1 MATEFEYRGVKFEL
15 LDGEFRRYRGIPEL
29 ANREEYFTV
38 AKYNDNRLMLQHVRT
53 DGEIV
58 DYVKTLYENIP
69 DFAFDYLMSVLN
81 EHQNVMVCA
90 TYVALEDAMT
100 SLVIY
105 YDCDCESNQV
115 DDIIAWMIN
124 NNDWAAE
131 NYRYTEV
138 VKGHQKCVG
147 T

>member
-1 MATEFEYRGVKFEL
+1 MTTNFEYRGCDFEL
-15 LDGEFRRYRGIPEL
+15 MDGEFRRYRDFPEL
-29 ANREEYFTV
+29 ANREEYLTV
-38 AKYNDNRLMLQHVRT
+38 AKYNGNRILLQHVRT

-58 DYVKTLYENIP
+58 DYVRMLFEKIP

-81 EHQNVMVCA
+81 NHQSVMVCA
-90 TYVALEDAMT
+90 SYIAIEDAMT
-100 SLVIY
+100 SFTIY
-105 YDCDCESNQV
+105 HGCDCDSDQI
-115 DDIIAWMIN
+115 DDIIAWMIS

-138 VKGHQKCVG
+138 VDGHQKCVG

>member
-1 MATEFEYRGVKFEL
+1 MATEFEYRGFDFEL
-15 LDGEFRRYRGIPEL
+15 LDGEFRRYRDFPEL
-29 ANREEYFTV
+29 ANREEYLSV
-38 AKYNDNRLMLQHVRT
+38 AKYNGNRILLQHVRT

-58 DYVKTLYENIP
+58 DYVRTLFEKIP

-81 EHQNVMVCA
+81 NHQGVMVCA
-90 TYVALEDAMT
+90 SYVAIEDAMT
-100 SLVIY
+100 SFTIY
-105 YDCDCESNQV
+105 YGCDCDSDQI
-115 DDIIAWMIN
+115 DDIIAWMIS

-138 VKGHQKCVG
+138 VDGHQKCVG

>member
-1 MATEFEYRGVKFEL
+1 MATEFEYRGFDFEL
-15 LDGEFRRYRGIPEL
+15 LDGEFRRYRDFPEL
-29 ANREEYFTV
+29 ANREEYLSV
-38 AKYNDNRLMLQHVRT
+38 AKYNGNRILLQHVRT

-58 DYVKTLYENIP
+58 DYVRTLFEKIP

-81 EHQNVMVCA
+81 NHQGVMVCA
-90 TYVALEDAMT
+90 SYVAIEDAMT
-100 SLVIY
+100 SFTIY
-105 YDCDCESNQV
+105 YGCDCDSDQI
-115 DDIIAWMIN
+115 DDIIAWMIS

-138 VKGHQKCVG
+138 VNGHQKCVG

>member
-1 MATEFEYRGVKFEL
+1 MATEFEYRGFEFEL
-15 LDGEFRRYRGIPEL
+15 LDGEFRRYRDFPEL
-29 ANREEYFTV
+29 ANREEYLTV
-38 AKYNDNRLMLQHVRT
+38 AKYNGNRILLQHVRT

-58 DYVKTLYENIP
+58 DYVRTLFEKIP

-81 EHQNVMVCA
+81 SHQNVTVCA
-90 TYVALEDAMT
+90 SYVAIEDAMT
-100 SLVIY
+100 SFTIY
-105 YDCDCESNQV
+105 YSCDCDSDQI
-115 DDIIAWMIN
+115 DDIIAWMIS

-138 VKGHQKCVG
+138 VDGHQKCVG

>member
-1 MATEFEYRGVKFEL
+1 MATEFEYRGFEFEL
-15 LDGEFRRYRGIPEL
+15 LDGEFRRYRDFPEL
-29 ANREEYFTV
+29 ANREEYLTV
-38 AKYNDNRLMLQHVRT
+38 AKYNGNRILLQHVRT

-58 DYVKTLYENIP
+58 DYIRTLFEKIP

-81 EHQNVMVCA
+81 SHQSVMVCA
-90 TYVALEDAMT
+90 FYVAIEDAMT
-100 SLVIY
+100 SFTIY
-105 YDCDCESNQV
+105 YSCDCDSDQI
-115 DDIIAWMIN
+115 DDIIAWMIS

-138 VKGHQKCVG
+138 VDGHQKCVG